1 MKKETLTSFE
11 NFTRFIL
18 TLFMQQMHD
27 LLFSMKTNYVFLFQ
41 NNFVN
46 TNVKVRY

>member
-11 NFTRFIL
+11 NFIL

-27 LLFSMKTNYVFLFQ
+27 LLFSMKKNYVFLFQ
-41 NNFVN
+41 NDFVN